1 MSGFWLECPG
11 IKYADC
17 WSVDRRTQ
25 VDMTTK
31 RSSNKTR
38 AILKAI
44 AEGNSIEQILG
55 RYSTLNYHDI
65 FRAAAQA
72 PASHWRRKGARAA
85 TMGWLECAWAGQ
97 DARIA
102 PQTVLHAWS
111 D

>member
-1 MSGFWLECPG
+1 
-11 IKYADC
+11 
-17 WSVDRRTQ
+17 
-25 VDMTTK
+25 MTTK

-44 AEGNSIEQILG
+44 ADGNSLEQILG
-55 RYSTLNYHDI
+55 RHSTLNYHDI

-72 PASHWRRKGARAA
+72 PARHWRHQGVRV
-85 TMGWLECAWAGQ
+85 TTPGWLDCAWAGKE
-97 DARIA
+97 ARKA

>member
-1 MSGFWLECPG
+1 
-11 IKYADC
+11 
-17 WSVDRRTQ
+17 
-25 VDMTTK
+25 MTTK
-31 RSSNKTR
+31 RSSKKTR

-72 PASHWRRKGARAA
+72 PVSHRRHEWARVTKA
-85 TMGWLECAWAGQ
+85 GWLECAWAGK
-97 DARIA
+97 DGRLA
-102 PQTVLHAWS
+102 PQTVFHAWS